1 MKLKASDCFLL
12 GYPNGNGEVSAAA
25 ARSQLAIKWVGHQ
38 MGRIVLSRKAKILLG
53 SAVLALAVAV
63 GWQIASCEIANLE
76 LQADMRDIA
85 AQVAS
90 RIGLEAPNSEEDLR
104 NAVIHKAEEH
114 NIQLE
119 PAQVA
124 VQRTGSGKT
133 LTIYLAADYK
143 SRVNL
148 LIYSFALH
156 FTPSSTK

>member
-1 MKLKASDCFLL
+1 
-12 GYPNGNGEVSAAA
+12 
-25 ARSQLAIKWVGHQ
+25 
-38 MGRIVLSRKAKILLG
+38 MGKAKLILGLG
-53 SAVLALAVAV
+53 ILCLAVLA

-76 LQADMRDIA
+76 LQTDMRDIA

-90 RIGLEAPNSEEDLR
+90 RIGLEPPNSDDELR

-114 NIQLE
+114 DIELE

-133 LTIYLAADYK
+133 LAIYLAADYK
-143 SRVNL
+143 ARVNL
-148 LIYSFALH
+148 LLYSFSLH

>member
-1 MKLKASDCFLL
+1 M
-12 GYPNGNGEVSAAA
+12 
-25 ARSQLAIKWVGHQ
+25 
-38 MGRIVLSRKAKILLG
+38 RKAKLILGLATLG
-53 SAVLALAVAV
+53 LFVVA

-76 LQADMRDIA
+76 LQTDMRDIA

-90 RIGLEAPNSEEDLR
+90 RIGLEAPNSDEDLR

-114 NIQLE
+114 DIELE
-119 PAQVA
+119 PAQVT

-143 SRVNL
+143 TRVNL
-148 LIYSFALH
+148 LLYSFTLH